1 VGAFLLRRLF
11 TAVLTLFGALLL
23 MFVLLTVMPG
33 DAVDATQGEKF
44 AGETIL
50 ANKRAKYGLDD
61 PVPIQFGKYLK
72 NLATGD
78 FGYSFKNDASVND
91 ALKETSSNS
100 LRLLFWG
107 SFTQI
112 GGSLLLGFLAAAKRN
127 SIFDRFSAVFGVAM
141 QALPILVTALLAQ
154 VLFGKFMVDRNWG
167 FLNIYDRWP
176 SEWRFGVIPKD
187 NWRAVILPAVIV
199 GLVQM
204 AYLARLL
211 RSSMLEVIR
220 ADYIRTALA
229 KGLPRWRVLLKHALR
244 PALIPYV
251 TAAALTLVEIFGV
264 AVQTETLFSIYGIGS
279 KVGESAQI
287 QDTPMV
293 LGLSSVVIIAA
304 VFASTVVDIG
314 YSLLDPRVRSGA
326 NEE

>member
-1 VGAFLLRRLF
+1 MGSFLIRRIF
-11 TAVLTLFGALLL
+11 SSFVTLLGALLL

-33 DAVDATQGEKF
+33 DAVDAVQGEKF
-44 AGETIL
+44 AGEATL

-61 PVPIQFGKYLK
+61 PVPVQFGKYLK
-72 NLATGD
+72 NIATGD
-78 FGYSFKNDASVND
+78 FGYSFKNEASVND
-91 ALKETSSNS
+91 ALKETAANS

-107 SFTQI
+107 SFTQV
-112 GGSLLLGFLAAAKRN
+112 GGSLLIGFMAAAKRN
-127 SIFDRFSAVFGVAM
+127 SIFDRFSAVFGVLM

-154 VLFGKFMVDRNWG
+154 VFFGKFMIDRNWDWLA
-167 FLNIYDRWP
+167 FYDRWP

-187 NWRAVILPAVIV
+187 NFRAMLLPAVIV

-211 RSSMLEVIR
+211 RSSMLEVMR
-220 ADYIRTALA
+220 ADYIRTATA

-251 TAAALTLVEIFGV
+251 TAAALTLVEIFGI
-264 AVQTETLFSIYGIGS
+264 AVQTESLFSIYGIGS
-279 KVGESAQI
+279 KVGESAVI

-304 VFASTVVDIG
+304 VFASTIVDIG
-314 YSLLDPRVRSGA
+314 YTLLDPRVRSAGA
-326 NEE
+326 E